1 MIYVQLMQGFFLPS
15 YKTKCNFISE
25 IKNQAELISSPEEM
39 YIAKMLI
46 DLTKGRKHSKL
57 KVPNNMAQCT
67 HSKCEMSVLK
77 SHVFR
82 WEIVILI

>member
-1 MIYVQLMQGFFLPS
+1 MYSSCRVSFCLV
-15 YKTKCNFISE
+15 TRRNATFISE
-25 IKNQAELISSPEEM
+25 IKNPAELISSAEEM
-39 YIAKMLI
+39 YIAKMLM

-67 HSKCEMSVLK
+67 HSLFEMSFLK

-82 WEIVILI
+82 WETVILI